1 MCLQKNDI
9 GHSKVFIVNKSKIV
23 NFLKILLDA
32 FRIGPTIA
40 EVPEE
45 GAGGKFKP
53 KNPARF

>member
-1 MCLQKNDI
+1 MRKNNF
-9 GHSKVFIVNKSKIV
+9 GHTKVFIVNKSKIV
-23 NFLKILLDA
+23 NFPKILTDA
-32 FRIGPTIA
+32 FLIGPTIA

>member
-1 MCLQKNDI
+1 M
-9 GHSKVFIVNKSKIV
+9 VFIVNKSKIL
-23 NFLKILLDA
+23 NQKILLDA

-53 KNPARF
+53 RNPFSC